1 MNTDS
6 DPENIL
12 KKYKLR
18 QPSSDLKA
26 RVASATHAEWGRGN
40 EGRAVFVD
48 FSAPMWRLA
57 LSLAASLLVAVVG
70 NSVNNMIMV
79 PFESENHNI
88 AVTQDPQAATDTD
101 IDFNIPRG
109 MSMRLVGRACQTA
122 DAADF
127 LTIRKALNRELESGK
142 GACEDYDGIFLPGRL
157 LYNLITIKNGRVK
170 V

>member
-26 RVASATHAEWGRGN
+26 RIASATHAEWGRGN

-57 LSLAASLLVAVVG
+57 VSLAASLLIAVAG
-70 NSVNNMIMV
+70 NFVNNMITA
-79 PFESENHNI
+79 PFAGGDQNS
-88 AVTQDPQAATDTD
+88 AVTFEPTVNAGVDKDLDVPARIQSVA
-101 IDFNIPRG
+101 
-109 MSMRLVGRACQTA
+109 RAYQPV
-122 DAADF
+122 DMADF
-127 LTIRKALNRELESGK
+127 VKIRETLSRELEDMNGLFEKNDETS
-142 GACEDYDGIFLPGRL
+142 LPGQWM
-157 LYNLITIKNGRVK
+157 YNLKSVSTERGRV
-170 V
+170 